1 MKIHNIV
8 LIVLIPLVFCS
19 EIFAQEGKTVE
30 SKVSDLLAQMP
41 AGNQQIT
48 GKLMGDMLSL
58 GETGLKLICKRVI
71 PAGTGN
77 DTSPRFAI
85 ENFSGFLSGKN
96 MKSDRPM
103 WEKICISFAS
113 RQTDI
118 GITDFFIRQLHILGG
133 NQPAEVLKTVLDQF
147 ENGNPEIRDV
157 CFKILSEWHDYSAL
171 TALYEIYSSGDKT
184 YEEQAFKNYIRLI
197 KSTDLKDEEKL
208 LLLRKIMPFALSADR
223 RNEILSEL
231 GKLSTGEGFISLFNG
246 INLDGWVGDTV
257 AYGVENGLIVTIP
270 SKENIGNLY
279 TKNEYSDFIIRFEFQ
294 LTPAANNGLGIRAPL
309 TGDAAYA
316 GMELQ
321 ILDDSDTSYTNLHPY
336 QYHGSVYGV
345 IPARRGYLKP
355 VGMWNYEEVTAAG
368 DHIKIVL
375 NGTTIVDGDISGP
388 RENGTMDH
396 KDHPGLKNKTGHIGF
411 LGHGSLV
418 KFRNIWIKDTS
429 ASSDS
434 TVKPPEPFGPVP
446 SARQLAWHDMEYYMF
461 VHFTVNTFT
470 GREWGYGDE
479 NESIFNPTELDCRQ
493 WARVARDAGMKGIII
508 TAKHHDGFCLW
519 PSEFTNHSVKN
530 SSWRNG
536 KGDVIKEL
544 RSACDEYGLKL
555 GVYLSPWDRNSSF
568 YGTPEYL
575 NYYRNQLR
583 ELLTKYGNIFEV
595 WFDGAN
601 GGDGYY
607 GGARETRKIDN
618 KSYYDWAKTHKIVR
632 ELQPSAVM
640 FSDAGPDVRWVG
652 NENGMGSLTNW
663 CLLKK
668 DDMYP
673 GGDFAKILGEG
684 HEDGN
689 YWVPAEVDVS
699 IRPGWFYHQN
709 QDSLIRSPENL
720 MELYYS
726 SVGRNSNLLLN
737 VPPDRRGL
745 LNDKDIKS
753 LLAFRDLLKE
763 EFKTDIARGKEV
775 VATSCRGKGFE
786 ASNVND
792 GNPETYWTTNDL
804 QTSGDLVIKLGE
816 EMEVNRIIIQEYIN
830 LGQRIQEFEVSA
842 LTNGDWRKI
851 IDGTTIGHK
860 IIRKFPVVKTT
871 EIKVTISKS
880 KACPL
885 ISNVELYRS
894 PGN

>member
-1 MKIHNIV
+1 MKIHN
-8 LIVLIPLVFCS
+8 LILLGLFSLIIFG
-19 EIFAQEGKTVE
+19 ETFAQDRKTVE
-30 SKVSDLLAQMP
+30 SKVTDLLSRMP
-41 AGNQQIT
+41 TGNQQMT
-48 GKLMGDMLSL
+48 GKLMSDMLSL
-58 GETGLKLICKRVI
+58 GESGLKMICDKVI
-71 PAGTGN
+71 PVGMGN
-77 DTSPRFAI
+77 DAIPRFAI

-96 MKSDRPM
+96 MGSDGAM
-103 WEKICISFAS
+103 WEKVCISFAS
-113 RQTDI
+113 RQNDI
-118 GITDFFIRQLHILGG
+118 GVKDFFIGQLHILGG
-133 NQPAEVLKTVLDQF
+133 NQPAIVLKIVLDQF

-157 CFKILSEWHDYSAL
+157 CFKILSEWHDNSAL
-171 TALYEIYSSGDKT
+171 TALYEICASGDKT
-184 YEEQAFKNYIRLI
+184 YEGPAFENYVRLI
-197 KSTDLKDEEKL
+197 RSTDLKDEQKL
-208 LLLRKIMPFALSADR
+208 LLFRKIMPFALSADR
-223 RNEILSEL
+223 KNEVLSEL
-231 GKLSTGEGFISLFNG
+231 SKLSTSEGFTSLFNG
-246 INLDGWVGDTV
+246 INLHGWVGDTV

-270 SKENIGNLY
+270 SKGSIGNLY

-309 TGDAAYA
+309 TGDAAYV

-321 ILDDSDTSYTNLHPY
+321 ILDDSDTSYANLHPY
-336 QYHGSVYGV
+336 QYQGSVYGV

-355 VGMWNYEEVTAAG
+355 VGEWNYEEVTAKG
-368 DHIKIVL
+368 DHIKIIL

-388 RENGTMDH
+388 RNNGTMDH
-396 KDHPGLKNKTGHIGF
+396 KEHPGLKNRTGHIGF

-418 KFRNIWIKDTS
+418 KFRSIWIKDLS
-429 ASSDS
+429 ASASS

-446 SARQLAWHDMEYYMF
+446 SARQLAWHEMEYYMF

-530 SSWRNG
+530 STWRNG

-544 RSACDEYGLKL
+544 RSACDEFGLKL
-555 GVYLSPWDRNSSF
+555 GVYLSPWDRNSPF

-575 NYYRNQLR
+575 TYYRNQLR
-583 ELLTKYGNIFEV
+583 ELLTRYGDIFEV

-618 KSYYDWAKTHKIVR
+618 KTYYDWTNTHKIVR

-640 FSDAGPDVRWVG
+640 FSDAGPDIRWVG
-652 NENGMGSLTNW
+652 NENGLGSLTNW

-668 DDMYP
+668 DEMYP

-709 QDSLIRSPENL
+709 QDSLVRSPENL
-720 MELYYS
+720 LELYYS

-745 LNDKDIKS
+745 LNEKDIKS

-775 VATSCRGKGFE
+775 VASSCRDKGFE
-786 ASNVND
+786 ASNIND

-804 QTSGDLVIKLGE
+804 QTSGELVIKLGE
-816 EMEVNRIIIQEYIN
+816 EMEVNRIIIQEYIK
-830 LGQRIQEFEVSA
+830 LGQRVQEFKVLA
-842 LTNGDWRKI
+842 LINGDWNQI

-860 IIRKFPVVKTT
+860 IIRKFHVVKTS

-885 ISNVELYRS
+885 ISNVELYKS